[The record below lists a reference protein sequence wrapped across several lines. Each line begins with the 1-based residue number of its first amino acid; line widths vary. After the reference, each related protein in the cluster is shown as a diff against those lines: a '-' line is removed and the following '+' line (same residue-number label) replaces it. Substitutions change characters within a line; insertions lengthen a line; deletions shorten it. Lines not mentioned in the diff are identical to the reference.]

1 MMRSMGLALLV
12 LSLPLAAQT
21 TTTASQAAT
30 TATEKIWKMETTGLG
45 G

>member
-1 MMRSMGLALLV
+1 MGLALLV
-12 LSLPLAAQT
+12 LTLPLAAQ